1 VKRFFIFF
9 TIILLSVQAC
19 TSQVPE
25 NIPKSVPEFTF
36 FNLKGNQAVTRTS
49 LALKGNIAFIFFDP
63 GCSHCRTD
71 IKAIGDNFDK
81 VGNVNFYLVSQQNPL
96 LVNEFMAT
104 YGKKMQNKPNV
115 QVLLDKNFEFL
126 AKFNPKQYPATYVYG
141 QDRKLKSFLDGEQP
155 IEKILSELNK

>member
-1 VKRFFIFF
+1 MKRFFAFLI
-9 TIILLSVQAC
+9 IILSIQAC
-19 TSQVPE
+19 TAQVPG
-25 NIPKSVPEFTF
+25 NIPKDVPEFTF
-36 FNLKGNQAVTRTS
+36 FNIKGNQAVTRTS
-49 LALKGNIAFIFFDP
+49 LALKGNIVFIFFDP

-81 VGNVNFYLVSQQNPL
+81 VESANFYLVSQQNPV

-126 AKFNPKQYPATYVYG
+126 ARFNPLQYPAIYVYG

-155 IEKILSELNK
+155 IENILSAINK

>member
-1 VKRFFIFF
+1 MKSFFAFL
-9 TIILLSVQAC
+9 IILTLSVQAC

-25 NIPKSVPEFTF
+25 NAPKNIPEFTF
-36 FNLKGNQAVTRTS
+36 YNIKGNQAITRTS
-49 LALKGNIAFIFFDP
+49 LALKGNIVFIFFDP

-81 VGNVNFYLVSQQNPL
+81 VENINFYLVSQQNPI

-104 YGKKMQNKPNV
+104 YGKKMQNKTNV

-126 AKFNPKQYPATYVYG
+126 AKFNPTQYPAIYVYG
-141 QDRKLKSFLDGEQP
+141 QDRKLKAFLDGEQP
-155 IEKILSELNK
+155 IEKILSVLNK